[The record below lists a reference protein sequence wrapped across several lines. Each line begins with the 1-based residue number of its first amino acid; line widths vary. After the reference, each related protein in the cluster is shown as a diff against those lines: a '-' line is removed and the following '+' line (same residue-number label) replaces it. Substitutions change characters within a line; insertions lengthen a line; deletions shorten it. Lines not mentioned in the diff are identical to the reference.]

1 MNDMARRIM
10 RDRRMSGDGRERYG
24 DRDGHY
30 GGYGEY
36 EGEYR
41 GTYERDHRDSEDMRR
56 RDRGEDMRRRDRGED
71 SRRDREDSR
80 RDRQDSRR
88 DREGDYGMDREGDY
102 RRDRG
107 YRHERDMGGY
117 SRNRYGEFTDRR
129 RDYAEEGEE
138 EENRLTKEDI
148 KKWTRSLEGAD
159 GSRGEHF
166 EKKQI
171 ADVAKTIGVK
181 FDKYSHEE
189 LALVANMLYSDFC
202 EALRNYIP
210 RDVEK
215 EAMAYTKMAQAWLED
230 PDAPEGSEKLALYYY
245 CVIEED
251 E

>member
-10 RDRRMSGDGRERYG
+10 RDRMRGYDRERYG
-24 DRDGHY
+24 ERDGHY

-41 GTYERDHRDSEDMRR
+41 GTYERDHRGIEDMR
-56 RDRGEDMRRRDRGED
+56 RDRGE
-71 SRRDREDSR
+71 
-80 RDRQDSRR
+80 
-88 DREGDYGMDREGDY
+88 DY

-129 RDYAEEGEE
+129 RGDYAMEEEG
-138 EENRLTKEDI
+138 ENRLTKEDM

-159 GSRGEHF
+159 GSHGEHF
-166 EKKQI
+166 DKKQI
-171 ADVAKTIGVK
+171 ADVAKTLGVK

-210 RDVEK
+210 HDVEK